1 MSTPALAKEP
11 ADQAR
16 PPIHVLRGGP
26 VILDADLA
34 ARLGV
39 ETRALNQAVKRNIER
54 FPEGWAF
61 QITAAEQKTLGLE
74 VPVGRGGR
82 RALPWAF
89 SEHGVV
95 MATSLLKSPAAIQAM
110 QLVVQVFI
118 AARRS
123 IEEVR
128 ELLPAPASTA
138 LVVPAPAATDSMIA
152 KLKAATARVLDT
164 IIDNENQVTARQEAM
179 QVMSEA
185 IQSLKERLRK
195 AGAENEEI
203 AARATKLLAEAESQK
218 AAATKTRAEAD
229 QIEFATL
236 VRKLRL
242 VMGAEL
248 LMESGDIRSF
258 LGVLDELSR

>member
-1 MSTPALAKEP
+1 MSVVVSSEVESRQPAILSL
-11 ADQAR
+11 
-16 PPIHVLRGGP
+16 HGGP

-34 ARLGV
+34 AMLGV

-61 QITAAEQKTLGLE
+61 QVSEAERKDLGL
-74 VPVGRGGR
+74 PPAGRGGR
-82 RALPWAF
+82 RALPWVF

-110 QLVVQVFI
+110 QLVVEVFI
-118 AARRS
+118 AARHDSDKVKR
-123 IEEVR
+123 
-128 ELLPAPASTA
+128 LLPAPSSK
-138 LVVPAPAATDSMIA
+138 APALPVPVVADGMVA

-164 IIDNENQVTARQEAM
+164 IIDNENQVTVRQEAM

-185 IQSLKERLRK
+185 IHGLKERLRK

-203 AARATKLLAEAESQK
+203 AARATKLLAEAETEK
-218 AAATKTRAEAD
+218 ATAAKTRAEAD

-248 LMESGDIRSF
+248 LMESGDVRAF
-258 LGVLDELSR
+258 LGVLDELSK

>member
-1 MSTPALAKEP
+1 MSTPALANKP
-11 ADQAR
+11 ADRVR
-16 PPIHVLRGGP
+16 PAIHVLRGGP

-39 ETRALNQAVKRNIER
+39 ETRVLNQAVKRNIER

-61 QITAAEQKTLGLE
+61 QVTAAEHATLELDS
-74 VPVGRGGR
+74 PTGRGGR

-123 IEEVR
+123 AEEAR
-128 ELLPAPASTA
+128 ELLPAPARNI
-138 LVVPAPAATDSMIA
+138 PAPIVGGGMIA
-152 KLKAATARVLDT
+152 KLRAATAKVLDT
-164 IIDNENQVTARQEAM
+164 IIDNENQATVRQEAM

-185 IQSLKERLRK
+185 IQSLKERLKR

-218 AAATKTRAEAD
+218 ANAAKTRAEVD

-258 LGVLDELSR
+258 LGVLDELSK